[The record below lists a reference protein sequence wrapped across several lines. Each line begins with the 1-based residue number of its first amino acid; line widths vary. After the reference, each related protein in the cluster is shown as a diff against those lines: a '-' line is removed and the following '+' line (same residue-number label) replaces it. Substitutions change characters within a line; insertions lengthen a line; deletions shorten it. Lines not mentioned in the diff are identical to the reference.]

1 MAPFRILL
9 ADDHEVVRTGLRA
22 LLEEQS
28 GWEVIAEAVD
38 GRDAVEKAS
47 KLKPDV
53 VVIDIA
59 MPSLNGLEAVRQ
71 ILKAVPNAK
80 VLVLTMYDSDPLI
93 QQVLQAGARGY
104 LLKSDAGRDLVSAID
119 ALRRNKTFFTPKVS
133 QMVLE
138 GYLDKNPREKEKEKE
153 PESEAES
160 LRLTSRQREI
170 VQLLAEGKSSKEVAA
185 VLGLSVKTAET
196 HRANIMRKLD
206 CHSVTELVRYAI
218 RNHIIAA

>member
-1 MAPFRILL
+1 
-9 ADDHEVVRTGLRA
+9 
-22 LLEEQS
+22 LEEQN
-28 GWEVIAEAVD
+28 GWEVVAEAVD

-47 KLKPDV
+47 KLKPDA

-71 ILKAVPNAK
+71 IVKAVPNAK

-138 GYLDKNPREKEKEKE
+138 GYLDKNPKEKE
-153 PESEAES
+153 PETEAES

-196 HRANIMRKLD
+196 HRANIMRRLD